1 MVKNLE
7 VYNNSNKKIDKRI
20 IHRLVHGLKK
30 DLGFDVSSLQIDF
43 VTSDQILKIN
53 RDYLNHNFSTDIITF
68 NYSGDHKILEGELII
83 SVHDAE
89 VSAKKYSVTFD
100 EEIIRLVIH
109 GILHL
114 LNFDDK
120 KAKDREIMK
129 HMENTLLNSH
139 KFALL
144 T

>member
-7 VYNNSNKKIDKRI
+7 VYNNSRKKIDKRI
-20 IHRLVHGLKK
+20 IHRLVSGLKK
-30 DLGFDVSSLQIDF
+30 DLSFSISSLQVDF
-43 VTSDQILKIN
+43 VTAEQILEIN
-53 RDYLNHNFSTDIITF
+53 KDYLNHNYSTDIITF
-68 NYSGDHKILEGELII
+68 NYSGDHRILEGEMII

-89 VSAKKYSVTFD
+89 VNAKKYSVTFD
-100 EEIIRLVIH
+100 EEILRLVIH

-114 LNFDDK
+114 LDFDDK
-120 KAKDREIMK
+120 KESDRKIMK
-129 HMENTLLNSH
+129 RMENSLLNSH